1 MANVTNAKDAI
12 VDFYHRHPCTVRGME
27 ASILALMIEL
37 AYNKAKEEDQ
47 IKKKLEK
54 HPIGRRLLTTGLA
67 IPLIMGPIQDR
78 VTQLTK
84 RSLDPQSPR
93 PPPRINDR
101 EVEPKKRSLDSSRS
115 EPQQE
120 QSNSSNWW
128 SKAYQELQKQTNRGL
143 AWPGKRL

>member
-12 VDFYHRHPCTVRGME
+12 VDFYHRHPYTVRGME

-54 HPIGRRLLTTGLA
+54 HPIRRRLLATGLA
-67 IPLIMGPIQDR
+67 IPLIMGAIQDQ
-78 VTQLTK
+78 VTQLMK
-84 RSLDPQSPR
+84 RSLNPQSSR

-101 EVEPKKRSLDSSRS
+101 EVTPKKCSIDLSQS

-120 QSNSSNWW
+120 RSSSSNWR
-128 SKAYQELQKQTNRGL
+128 SKAYQELQKQMNRGL